1 MSRRE
6 AMSGEYINVTIG
18 ASNWGNYQNVLGAS
32 ALEVQSWENSSKKG
46 GKRQVFLKLSP
57 QGKQPMSWVQVDY
70 DSLLRAILI
79 SEVEVAT
86 PIEKRKESCIICGRP
101 GAAMQGI
108 EHDGW
113 CWGCVRNLIEGK
125 GVNSYGKP
133 FPDYPRPWAE
143 EG

>member
-1 MSRRE
+1 
-6 AMSGEYINVTIG
+6 MSGEYINVTIG
-18 ASNWGNYQNVLGAS
+18 ASNWGNYQKVPGAS

-57 QGKQPMSWVQVDY
+57 QGNQPMSWVQVDY
-70 DSLLRAILI
+70 DSLVKAVLI
-79 SEVEVAT
+79 SEMAVAT
-86 PIEKRKESCIICGRP
+86 PVEKKKESCIICGRP

-113 CWGCVRNLIEGK
+113 CWGCVRNRIEGK
-125 GVNSYGKP
+125 GVDSYGKP

-143 EG
+143 EVV